1 MAIDRRDKLTY
12 AMPEYFLEEPVKR
25 FEPAQVRG
33 ATLAAKLCRAMVV
46 ALEDCGETR
55 EEIAWRMSDYLGEK
69 VSKAMLDAYV
79 SEARADHNINLVR
92 YAALIHATHD
102 WRLLSLMTELFGF
115 AAVED
120 RYVHLIKAAQKREMV
135 KELLKS
141 AEIDEHLAQRGGR

>member
-1 MAIDRRDKLTY
+1 MAKDRRDTLTY
-12 AMPEYFLEEPVKR
+12 NLPEYFPEEPVKR

-46 ALEDCGETR
+46 ALDECSETR
-55 EEIAWRMSDYLGEK
+55 EEIAQSMGDYLGEK

-79 SEARADHNINLVR
+79 SEARTDHNINVVR

-102 WRLLSLMTELFGF
+102 WRLLSLLPELFGF

-120 RYVHLIKAAQKREMV
+120 RYVYLIKAAQKRERAEEM
-135 KELLKS
+135 LRS
-141 AEIDEHLAQRGGR
+141 AEMDERLAKRSGR